1 MFDKEA
7 IEALAEGAAIQRA
20 AEAVYSAIDEESGA
34 VALPER
40 FRIHDL
46 ESYATNRRRA
56 RGSMTTSAVSD
67 FAKYVEKHAE
77 EGASVFV
84 DQDTMTATAVLN
96 LGTPNIPGH
105 ADNRAVCKAK
115 ITAAFEALK
124 EVSSGRGLTQTTV
137 AEFFEDWAGCLTFFK
152 EGEIVTPPKA
162 IAAIRKLTIESLR
175 KLESEEKSL
184 SASKSTFENIQATS
198 AEPIPTIIYFNC
210 EPYFGLAERN
220 FVLRLSV
227 LTSGEKPAIGLR
239 IVKMEEHAQ
248 EMAQDFAHLV
258 TCSVSS
264 EVPVLL
270 GSYATR

>member
-7 IEALAEGAAIQRA
+7 IEALAEGAAIKQA
-20 AEAVYSAIDEESGA
+20 AETIHMATADTGA
-34 VALPER
+34 AALPER

-46 ESYATNRRRA
+46 EGYKPNRRRA
-56 RGSMTTSAVSD
+56 RGAMTTSAVAD
-67 FAKYVEKHAE
+67 FAKYVEMHAE
-77 EGASVFV
+77 EGAAVFV

-96 LGTPNIPGH
+96 LGTPLDPGH

-124 EVSSGRGLTQTTV
+124 EVATGRGLTQTIV

-152 EGEIVTPPKA
+152 DGQSVTPPKA

-184 SASKSTFENIQATS
+184 SASRSTFENVQATS
-198 AEPIPTIIYFNC
+198 ADPIPTTIYFNC
-210 EPYFGLAERN
+210 EPYFGLGERN

-227 LTSGEKPAIGLR
+227 ITSGEKPSIGLR

-248 EMAQDFAHLV
+248 EMAQDYARLV